1 MFSLT
6 GLEPVDLSPRIKARV
21 HRLDGTIE
29 EGTTDPYGKPWV
41 MQEGR
46 FPGDNSLFTL
56 YSAPATGDATWH
68 QERLSTH
75 NGSHVQGGLGHI
87 SHWAGMPDD
96 MKGIWE
102 MPLETFIGEAA
113 VVNLTDLTPQPINRR
128 MDYPGI
134 DGWNVDLNDMSG
146 SFAELWPREPALRG
160 QEIRPEHLDN
170 IAKGDIVLMT
180 SPFTG
185 LEQPWL
191 SKTTCEWLVDD
202 RQIKMLGLSAT
213 GILWQ
218 YHLKHAAPDNSPVRR
233 TLLGGNV
240 PIAHPLANIDSL
252 TSDRVF
258 YVGLPLRTAKAEAS
272 FIRALAFQEGAK
284 DA

>member
-1 MFSLT
+1 MFSLA
-6 GLEPVDLSPRIKARV
+6 GLEPIDLSPRIKARV

-56 YSAPATGDATWH
+56 YSAPAGGDATWH
-68 QERLSTH
+68 QQRMSTH
-75 NGSHVQGGLGHI
+75 NGSHVQGGQGHI
-87 SHWAGMPDD
+87 SHWAGTPDD

-102 MPLETFIGEAA
+102 MPLETFVGEAA
-113 VVNLTDLTPQPINRR
+113 VINLTDLTPQPIEHRL
-128 MDYPGI
+128 DYPGI
-134 DGWNVDLNDMSG
+134 DGWDVDLNDMSG
-146 SFAELWPREPALRG
+146 SFNKLWPREPALRG
-160 QEIRPEHLDN
+160 QEILPEHLN
-170 IAKGDIVLMT
+170 AIQKGDIVLMT

-191 SKTTCEWLVDD
+191 SKMTCQWLIKD

-233 TLLGGNV
+233 ALLGANV
-240 PIAHPLANIDSL
+240 PVAHPLVNIDTL

-272 FIRALAFQEGAK
+272 FIRALAFQEGS
-284 DA
+284 

>member
-1 MFSLT
+1 
-6 GLEPVDLSPRIKARV
+6 
-21 HRLDGTIE
+21 
-29 EGTTDPYGKPWV
+29 
-41 MQEGR
+41 
-46 FPGDNSLFTL
+46 
-56 YSAPATGDATWH
+56 
-68 QERLSTH
+68 
-75 NGSHVQGGLGHI
+75 
-87 SHWAGMPDD
+87 

-202 RQIKMLGLSAT
+202 RQIKNAWTERHRHSLAV
-213 GILWQ
+213 
-218 YHLKHAAPDNSPVRR
+218 SPKTCRR
-233 TLLGGNV
+233 TIHRSGV
-240 PIAHPLANIDSL
+240 PCLVAMCLSPIP
-252 TSDRVF
+252 
-258 YVGLPLRTAKAEAS
+258 
-272 FIRALAFQEGAK
+272 
-284 DA
+284 